1 MKKCPYCAEEIQDE
15 AIKCRFC
22 GENLKKKKWQS
33 CLIGCLTTFALLIFL
48 IILFTYISYIA
59 VKFVVYRLFFSG
71 PNLPHNYPPFSSEGI
86 EEMLRN
92 FSDPLREFWERFKE
106 FFNIGPQGHSLTF

>member
-1 MKKCPYCAEEIQDE
+1 MKKCPYCAEQIQDE

-33 CLIGCLTTFALLIFL
+33 CLVGCLATFALLIFL
-48 IILFTYISYIA
+48 ITLFTYISYIA
-59 VKFVVYRLFFSG
+59 VKFVVYRLFSSG
-71 PNLPHNYPPFSSEGI
+71 PDLPYNYPPFSSGWI

-92 FSDPLREFWERFKE
+92 FSDLFREFLDKFKD
-106 FFNIGPQGHSLTF
+106 FFNIGPQSHSLTF

>member
-22 GENLKKKKWQS
+22 GENPRRKKWQR
-33 CLIGCLTTFALLIFL
+33 CLLGCFGAFVLFVFL
-48 IILFTYISYIA
+48 IILFTYISYISA
-59 VKFVVYRLFFSG
+59 KFVVYKLFFPG
-71 PNLPHNYPPFSSEGI
+71 PNSTYQYFPFSTEGI

-92 FSDPLREFWERFKE
+92 LFAVFRSFWEGFKD
-106 FFNIGPQGHSLTF
+106 FFNIGPQNHSLTF